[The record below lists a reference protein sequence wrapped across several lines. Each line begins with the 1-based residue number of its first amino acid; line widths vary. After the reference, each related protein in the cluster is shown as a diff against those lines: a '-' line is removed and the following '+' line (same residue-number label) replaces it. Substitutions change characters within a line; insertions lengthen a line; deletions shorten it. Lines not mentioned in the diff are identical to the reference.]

1 MKTME
6 VDLNKRY
13 QTMVTLWFALLM
25 SVVMY
30 FIFLQIAA
38 PDTPNEP
45 GNPPN
50 FVLILGI
57 TAIGAIFVLASFVVK
72 RKLLNRSVETQ
83 DVGFVQKAM
92 LVACGMC
99 EVSALLGLLE
109 RFIVGTRAYYVLF
122 LIAVAGDIFHFPLRS
137 QLEAASYKSRNIVS

>member
-1 MKTME
+1 ME

-25 SVVMY
+25 SVLMY

-50 FVLILGI
+50 FVLIVAM

-83 DVGFVQKAM
+83 DVGLVQKAM

-109 RFIVGTRAYYVLF
+109 SFIVGTRAYYVLF
-122 LIAVAGDIFHFPLRS
+122 LLAVAGDIFHFPLRG
-137 QLEAASYKSRNIVS
+137 QLEAASYKSRNIIS